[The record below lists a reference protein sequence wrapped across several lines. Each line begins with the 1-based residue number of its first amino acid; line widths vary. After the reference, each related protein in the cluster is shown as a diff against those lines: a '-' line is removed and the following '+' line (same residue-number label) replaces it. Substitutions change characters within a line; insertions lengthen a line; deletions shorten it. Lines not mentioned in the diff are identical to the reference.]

1 MLHTSN
7 SLPVE
12 KNNTYSNKSVQ
23 TEGRNF
29 KYEADLD
36 GGGVEKGLCNDL
48 FFL

>member
-23 TEGRNF
+23 AEGRNF
-29 KYEADLD
+29 KYEADQN
-36 GGGVEKGLCNDL
+36 GGGVEKACALI

>member
-23 TEGRNF
+23 TEGRNL
-29 KYEADLD
+29 KCEVDLD
-36 GGGVEKGLCNDL
+36 ARIAEKACAFI